1 MSHKC
6 HIPSSATCFFLP
18 SGVSPPTP
26 LRNLALKRWRI
37 ILVIFPIFFSFF
49 FCHDECVCCRVAA
62 RSDCRIQKKRL
73 RHLLSMRSNNSLAAC
88 GFLHEKGILRALIR
102 SLENWTTLKQPSD
115 SSRCTWSSRLLAAV
129 IFSLMPARKKTNQY
143 HTHGSHATLNIRAE
157 TITTEFQMVVVHFT
171 V

>member
-6 HIPSSATCFFLP
+6 HISSSATCSFLP

-37 ILVIFPIFFSFF
+37 ILVIFHVFF
-49 FCHDECVCCRVAA
+49 FFFLSWWMCVPPGRGTL
-62 RSDCRIQKKRL
+62 RLPNSEKRL
-73 RHLLSMRSNNSLAAC
+73 RHLLSTRSNNSLAAC

-115 SSRCTWSSRLLAAV
+115 LNSLYLELTPSGCCDILFNAGSRNQISSTHTAV
-129 IFSLMPARKKTNQY
+129 MQL
-143 HTHGSHATLNIRAE
+143 
-157 TITTEFQMVVVHFT
+157 
-171 V
+171 